1 MDETLNRG
9 SWHCSCN
16 EFYNLMQVDK
26 KKENWIYHIEL
37 ISLLFLAVT
46 EMLVNILNICSDDEL
61 VTEGDESFEGMLIY
75 VNLLFSLL

>member
-1 MDETLNRG
+1 
-9 SWHCSCN
+9 
-16 EFYNLMQVDK
+16 MQVDK